1 MRLKLFFIALGCLM
15 IAFSQVSHAQ
25 SISLQPEL
33 NSFELQQDSS
43 YPFDLDVYLSTQV
56 PLEVYTYIDD
66 FEDAQFDSGLPSH
79 QTLFPLS
86 GELSFPSRIVVGRE
100 AAPGLYNIALEMKGY
115 KDGFLAASDRISL
128 SVRVA
133 EKGQTVY
140 LTDSYGKNT
149 VPELENVQFSRSR
162 VLLNRQGEA
171 FLDISFRLAGAESDF
186 TASALNPCTGI
197 QAELLNPEFLRA
209 TGQDNKLFV
218 KLSADALAPEQSCPI
233 QFMLKDNGTGRQMHL
248 GEVEVLIKA
257 IYSSQAITD
266 NSIIEAHVNYPSQA
280 FYWLENTSSF
290 PQEFSLSASSEMVE
304 FSTPTISLAAGE
316 KKQVSFIV
324 RPKEKGSFPVRLT
337 AESLEGNTAS
347 HTHFT
352 VNVVEGL
359 PPLLPF
365 DGSTGMLSSLEASG
379 YVLLGLAVVI
389 GLFLLFKG
397 KELRRSFKEKAEKI
411 VEETKVFDLDKEK
424 QDVKAVLRKIE
435 AEAEE
440 KLKQG
445 KEVIV
450 EQVEQI
456 SSGPIEETKQ
466 TKIFEDKD
474 KFADI

>member
-66 FEDAQFDSGLPSH
+66 FEDVQFDSGLPSH

-140 LTDSYGKNT
+140 LTDSYSKNT

-266 NSIIEAHVNYPSQA
+266 N
-280 FYWLENTSSF
+280 
-290 PQEFSLSASSEMVE
+290 
-304 FSTPTISLAAGE
+304 
-316 KKQVSFIV
+316 
-324 RPKEKGSFPVRLT
+324 
-337 AESLEGNTAS
+337 
-347 HTHFT
+347 
-352 VNVVEGL
+352 
-359 PPLLPF
+359 
-365 DGSTGMLSSLEASG
+365 
-379 YVLLGLAVVI
+379 LG
-389 GLFLLFKG
+389 
-397 KELRRSFKEKAEKI
+397 
-411 VEETKVFDLDKEK
+411 
-424 QDVKAVLRKIE
+424 
-435 AEAEE
+435 
-440 KLKQG
+440 
-445 KEVIV
+445 
-450 EQVEQI
+450 
-456 SSGPIEETKQ
+456 
-466 TKIFEDKD
+466 
-474 KFADI
+474 